1 MGEKKTI
8 KCFCCEKPAW
18 VRAKDAENVR
28 VPFCSDCFVEV
39 CLIGDDS
46 VSYALQ
52 GLQLQSRSRYEELG
66 IPMAKD
72 AQ

>member
-8 KCFCCEKPAW
+8 KCFCCDKAAW
-18 VRAKDAENVR
+18 VRAKDSEGVQ
-28 VPFCSDCFVEV
+28 VPFCRDCFVAT
-39 CLIGDDS
+39 CLIGRDP
-46 VSYALQ
+46 VHYALQ
-52 GLQLQSRSRYEELG
+52 GLQLARKAYYEALG